1 MSRNQSNKNVM
12 KVQLDYSELKKM
24 FSEKYG
30 KEMVLRRV
38 NDKTATVGLVA
49 NLGLFT
55 KEVAVDLQVVRVE
68 GSNDVVLGYGG
79 NGAMGFAM
87 NTLLPLFKSMV
98 PDFGKVLE
106 KGKEDDT
113 FVLHLEAI
121 GKLEKLFK
129 VVTVKSVGFNNDG
142 VVFSMLMK

>member
-1 MSRNQSNKNVM
+1 M
-12 KVQLDYSELKKM
+12 KVQLDFSEIKKM

-38 NDKTATVGLVA
+38 NDKTASVGLVA

-55 KEVAVDLQVVRVE
+55 KEVAIDMNVVRVE
-68 GSNDVVLGYGG
+68 GNNDVVLGYGS
-79 NGAMGFAM
+79 NAAVGFAI
-87 NTLLPLFKSMV
+87 NTLLPLFKGLV

-106 KGKEDDT
+106 KGKDDT

-129 VVTVKSVGFNNDG
+129 VVTVKDVGFNEEG
-142 VVFSMLMK
+142 IMFAMTMK